1 MAAFSSPL
9 TAARI
14 SRLRMAPAVT
24 FLLCRHPLQVAEAFA
39 LPDLLSDRRVDFAA
53 AMTVG
58 SIQEAT
64 GQFKGL
70 AAASIDDMILDFNI
84 GGQDYTAVMDS
95 RDSLPERCCLVEA
108 PQDNVGPRQPDAHVL

>member
-1 MAAFSSPL
+1 
-9 TAARI
+9 
-14 SRLRMAPAVT
+14 MAPAVT

-53 AMTVG
+53 AMTIG
-58 SIQEAT
+58 SIQETT

-95 RDSLPERCCLVEA
+95 RNSWPERCCLVEA
-108 PQDNVGPRQPDAHVL
+108 RQDDVGSRQLDAHVP